1 MTPGS
6 PGINGSTEVAATEI
20 AADLYVVGPE
30 IPLVEGLADDLRS
43 RGCHVFGPGS
53 DGAMLEGSKIW
64 MKELVDAAGVPTAR
78 YGSFEADEVDQAV
91 DFLST
96 LTPPYVVKT
105 DGLAAGKGVLVTDTY
120 AEAVDDIR
128 NKLSGNSFGEAGRQ
142 IVIEEGLCGP
152 ELSLFALCDGK
163 KAVLIPT
170 AAQDHKRL
178 LDDDYGPNTGGMG
191 CYSPLPELSSQ
202 DLEQLMDVA
211 VHPTVNELQNR
222 GIDYRGVL
230 FAGFMLTEEG
240 PKLLEYNI
248 RFGDPEAQVI
258 LPRLEGDI
266 AQILMQVAL
275 GDLKTELK
283 ISSDSMVTVV
293 LAVEGYPLSPRTGDL
308 IRGIKQAEGVKGATV
323 YCAGVKRN
331 SQEQLVTGGG
341 RVLNVCGRGSTLGE
355 ARRIAYEAVKA
366 ISWPGMQHRTDIG
379 ASIELETVKE
389 EIT

>member
-1 MTPGS
+1 M
-6 PGINGSTEVAATEI
+6 
-20 AADLYVVGPE
+20 
-30 IPLVEGLADDLRS
+30 
-43 RGCHVFGPGS
+43 
-53 DGAMLEGSKIW
+53 
-64 MKELVDAAGVPTAR
+64 
-78 YGSFEADEVDQAV
+78 
-91 DFLST
+91 
-96 LTPPYVVKT
+96 
-105 DGLAAGKGVLVTDTY
+105 
-120 AEAVDDIR
+120 
-128 NKLSGNSFGEAGRQ
+128 
-142 IVIEEGLCGP
+142 
-152 ELSLFALCDGK
+152 
-163 KAVLIPT
+163 LIPT

>member
-1 MTPGS
+1 M
-6 PGINGSTEVAATEI
+6 
-20 AADLYVVGPE
+20 
-30 IPLVEGLADDLRS
+30 
-43 RGCHVFGPGS
+43 
-53 DGAMLEGSKIW
+53 
-64 MKELVDAAGVPTAR
+64 
-78 YGSFEADEVDQAV
+78 
-91 DFLST
+91 
-96 LTPPYVVKT
+96 
-105 DGLAAGKGVLVTDTY
+105 
-120 AEAVDDIR
+120 
-128 NKLSGNSFGEAGRQ
+128 
-142 IVIEEGLCGP
+142 
-152 ELSLFALCDGK
+152 
-163 KAVLIPT
+163 LIPT

-230 FAGFMLTEEG
+230 LQVYAYRRRT
-240 PKLLEYNI
+240 KLLEYNI

-308 IRGIKQAEGVKGATV
+308 IEVLNKQKRLKERLSTV
-323 YCAGVKRN
+323 LASKEIVRN
-331 SQEQLVTGGG
+331 SSSQA
-341 RVLNVCGRGSTLGE
+341 RPSTECL
-355 ARRIAYEAVKA
+355 
-366 ISWPGMQHRTDIG
+366 WPWIHTR
-379 ASIELETVKE
+379 
-389 EIT
+389 